1 MNSLRRQD
9 TFIQS
14 ERDLNAVRYDTFG
27 EPLGS
32 DEYSFAN
39 NPIAAI
45 FGNVTGLRLKA
56 GDELQNY
63 EKELIRL
70 HDVTGEWP
78 LTNPEE
84 YQGVPLTYGMQS
96 DLVNLAKNGE
106 TTDVKVVRTGYG
118 ELTFKETLAAVIME
132 PSFTRLSARQ
142 RVTLFRKINSDFID
156 AGFNALIELPEYA
169 SMRQAYLD
177 RQSVKEQIKKEE
189 Q

>member
-1 MNSLRRQD
+1 M
-9 TFIQS
+9 
-14 ERDLNAVRYDTFG
+14 
-27 EPLGS
+27 
-32 DEYSFAN
+32 
-39 NPIAAI
+39 
-45 FGNVTGLRLKA
+45 
-56 GDELQNY
+56 LQNY

-70 HDVTGEWP
+70 HDVTGDWP

-84 YQGVPLTYGMQS
+84 YKGVPLTYGMQS
-96 DLVNLAKNGE
+96 DLVNLAKN
-106 TTDVKVVRTGYG
+106 TVRVRRSGYG
-118 ELTFKETLAAVIME
+118 DLTFKETLAAVMIE